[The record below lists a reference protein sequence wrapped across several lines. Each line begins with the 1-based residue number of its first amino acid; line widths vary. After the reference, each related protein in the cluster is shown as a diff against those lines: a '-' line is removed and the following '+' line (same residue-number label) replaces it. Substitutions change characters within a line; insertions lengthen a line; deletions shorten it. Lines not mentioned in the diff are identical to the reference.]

1 MPDDGAEDRRVVR
14 TRAALTQAFMDLVA
28 ERDYE
33 AISIADVI
41 EKAEVGRSTFYQ
53 HYSNKDDILR
63 AVMDG
68 GFEALAD
75 AISGG
80 EHTQFLEDWL
90 DIFWMNRRAGRV
102 LLSGPT
108 RAPISREL
116 AERVAERLTRIEAKS
131 PRRPPAALKLVA
143 ALIAE
148 SQLGLIQAWISGHT
162 AATSRQLD
170 ETLRQAAQGLVAALY
185 GSD

>member
-1 MPDDGAEDRRVVR
+1 
-14 TRAALTQAFMDLVA
+14 
-28 ERDYE
+28 
-33 AISIADVI
+33 
-41 EKAEVGRSTFYQ
+41 
-53 HYSNKDDILR
+53 
-63 AVMDG
+63 
-68 GFEALAD
+68 
-75 AISGG
+75 
-80 EHTQFLEDWL
+80 
-90 DIFWMNRRAGRV
+90 MNRRAGRV